1 MSLYTEAV
9 NALELLDNGN
19 SISNAVDAYIN
30 ADNPADM
37 AAAAGV
43 IAAEISIGFLTAT
56 TVRTAFSAI
65 RLGLAVSGKI
75 DRWEALS
82 KVIGIGVGLS
92 AGEVID
98 WINSFHP
105 GAVLYDVLHP
115 GDIDPATNTNF
126 NAAYGWRQPRYDP
139 LTLDLDGDGLETVG
153 INPGNPILFD
163 HDGDGIT
170 TGTGW
175 VKPDDGF
182 LVLDRNGNG
191 TIDSGR
197 ELFGDSTLLPG
208 GGTAADGFA
217 ALVEEDTNADGR
229 VDALDARFGELRI
242 WRDLN
247 QNGISEA
254 GELSTLEAAGIV
266 AIRTAKTEH
275 SATLANGNQIAD
287 KGTFVRADGTE
298 GALVEVTGDL
308 ADIDLADNPFYS
320 EFTDAIALTVEAQAL
335 PAMQG
340 AGAVQDLREAA

>member
-1 MSLYTEAV
+1 MFDDISSVEAGRTLV
-9 NALELLDNGN
+9 ADMIVTVIELRNLALVEGASALWAEALESWGQLEDML
-19 SISNAVDAYIN
+19 VDAYVEFVF
-30 ADNPADM
+30 DPLK
-37 AAAAGV
+37 GV
-43 IAAEISIGFLTAT
+43 ASL
-56 TVRTAFSAI
+56 
-65 RLGLAVSGKI
+65 I
-75 DRWEALS
+75 DQ
-82 KVIGIGVGLS
+82 VVN
-92 AGEVID
+92 D
-98 WINSFHP
+98 F
-105 GAVLYDVLHP
+105 
-115 GDIDPATNTNF
+115 F

-153 INPGNPILFD
+153 INAGNPILFD
-163 HDGDGIT
+163 HDGDGIK

-298 GALVEVTGDL
+298 GDLVEVTGDL
-308 ADIDLADNPFYS
+308 ADINLANNPFYS
-320 EFTDAIALTVEAQAL
+320 EFTDAVRYFQ
-335 PAMQG
+335 
-340 AGAVQDLREAA
+340 EAANNGAWARVA